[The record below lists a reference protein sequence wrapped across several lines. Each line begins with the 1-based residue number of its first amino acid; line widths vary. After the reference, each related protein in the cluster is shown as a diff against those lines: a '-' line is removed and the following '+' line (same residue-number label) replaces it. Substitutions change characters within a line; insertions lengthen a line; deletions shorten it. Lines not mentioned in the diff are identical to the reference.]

1 MDRLDGILAGTTS
14 HGTARSTLNTFF
26 EGFRRNHEHVRAG
39 TKYLYRTLH
48 HCAHS
53 RDYQTWKRESSRPS
67 NRGKAFSPIKFHL
80 YLAVYNYFF
89 DTQGTYFPQTF
100 SVNQMQNI
108 RIWTQAAHALSLAE
122 TEAKALAVRPIATAP
137 ASRVYPGE
145 RPTQVGERGLVDI
158 GSIPFI
164 SGGKSNEVMITGT
177 DYARLRGFV
186 FSNDDDD
193 NTMDT
198 NVRGV
203 LHRFF
208 VNRQTLR
215 IEPDKLY
222 EILYHAAHFKSYMV
236 FETLHAA
243 FILYR
248 TEFVRQ
254 VLSENQVHNINIWHA
269 AAESYERANGSA
281 EDDDEDD

>member
-89 DTQGTYFPQTF
+89 DTQGTYFRETF
-100 SVNQMQNI
+100 SATQLNNI
-108 RIWTQAAHALSLAE
+108 RIWTGAARALAAAE

-164 SGGKSNEVMITGT
+164 SGGKSNEVMITGA

-186 FSNDDDD
+186 FSNDDD

-208 VNRQTLR
+208 ENRQTLR
-215 IEPDKLY
+215 MEPDKLY
-222 EILYHAAHFKSYMV
+222 EILYHAAHYKSYMV

-248 TEFVRQ
+248 PEFVRQ

-269 AAESYERANGSA
+269 TAESYEMANGSA